1 MATKRI
7 IQLPTLNNWQV
18 TWGNSSQAWYLRKL
32 PNELPWGDWPN
43 PKNVIQTP
51 QTDANGNITG
61 WWWKKTAMNS
71 PEEPEVWTYKWNNG
85 VVQTIDKRVQQG
97 WQPATTYGSKTDRS
111 AALLNTGK
119 NWATNWLP
127 QATPAGLPWVTK
139 YAGIDKNYWNNQA
152 GIDLVNRQG
161 STEMLTAWEA
171 AQRTAGQYEKMPL
184 PWQKIANVV
193 KYQDNSDWTTT
204 QYLDDGTSER
214 VRLVRN
220 VDWTYS
226 TQDVWQPAPTVATTQ
241 SPVIKKTLDKPQ
253 EQTVTP
259 AVLQGADM
267 NTLNSTLD
275 ELKYKVNVEGK
286 QLTKDEY
293 MTFESAKRQLQDMMK
308 PQALTGGLDGLIA
321 NKENEIKQ
329 VTDESK
335 INNEQELADFTRS
348 QEVYKQA
355 EVDAIE
361 QADEESKK
369 TLWFILGWQ
378 WAGQGTFA
386 VEQIGKI
393 TQNSLAKKQALN
405 EAVQAKID
413 LYGSQLRKD
422 SQQTIQAMK
431 DRLDS
436 YYMKAAEF
444 DVDNIKQMNEYN
456 AKEWASKI
464 EQIDKMMALAQSQ
477 AMVMQPLTEQ
487 EKAQA
492 QAFAGNLYDN
502 EWNFQNNVFEMLYKV
517 NPKLANAAVMQGT
530 AIQKERL
537 SNDLAMKWLDADI
550 KRAQL
555 NKLLNPAKEYEYI
568 KDADWNT
575 VAIDKENP
583 NVQIKI
589 SGETNWLWD
598 MRNLAS
604 QFPWQARAKNNNPAG
619 ITWNANFDNP
629 KPWTTA
635 YALQQAGVNFEKGTP
650 RPWNEGGNYVTFP
663 TMEDWLAAQRIMM
676 TQTYGNSTV
685 GNMLAKRVWT
695 GEWPRYA
702 QQVAWMAGVDVNAT
716 VNQLSDEQLQTLQMA
731 KIQKESPW
739 LAKILQQQQ
748 TQTWEPSWKK
758 QLPAGNASEIGAMRT
773 AIDQTKNL
781 WSIIEKYKKEMWP
794 IAWNIWKINRFD
806 TDAQTANAEF
816 NRITQIIGK
825 SLEWGKLAEGDIK
838 RYIEMLPN
846 ITDNPEVAKNKLAS
860 SQQYLNDLY
869 AWQVKSLGEAGYNV
883 KDFYKW
889 IEQPLNQSQ
898 TTTTATGWWR
908 RQG

>member
-1 MATKRI
+1 MAT
-7 IQLPTLNNWQV
+7 
-18 TWGNSSQAWYLRKL
+18 Y
-32 PNELPWGDWPN
+32 N
-43 PKNVIQTP
+43 P
-51 QTDANGNITG
+51 IT
-61 WWWKKTAMNS
+61 WKKMLTIPTSTPAPKQDVLWKLKDLWLWQKNETPTDQAYLEGATENIQNVYSGYSWNGAVAS
-71 PEEPEVWTYKWNNG
+71 PKKMLNIPSADKSVAVMSANKNG
-85 VVQTIDKRVQQG
+85 
-97 WQPATTYGSKTDRS
+97 TTSS
-111 AALLNTGK
+111 
-119 NWATNWLP
+119 LP
-127 QATPAGLPWVTK
+127 QATPANLPWVTK
-139 YAGIDKNYWNNQA
+139 YAGIDKGYWNNQA
-152 GIDLVNRQG
+152 GIDLVNKQNELDTL
-161 STEMLTAWEA
+161 SEA
-171 AQRTAGQYEKMPL
+171 EKVQRLAGAYNP
-184 PWQKIANVV
+184 
-193 KYQDNSDWTTT
+193 T
-204 QYLDDGTSER
+204 
-214 VRLVRN
+214 
-220 VDWTYS
+220 
-226 TQDVWQPAPTVATTQ
+226 PTVATTQ
-241 SPVIKKTLDKPQ
+241 NPVIKKTLDKPQ
-253 EQTVTP
+253 EQTITP

-275 ELKYKVNVEGK
+275 ELNYKVNVEGK
-286 QLTKDEY
+286 ALSKDEY
-293 MTFESAKRQLQDMMK
+293 LAYASAKRQLQDMMK

-369 TLWFILGWQ
+369 TLWFILWWQ
-378 WAGQGTFA
+378 GAGQGTFA

-477 AMVMQPLTEQ
+477 AMAMQPLTEQ
-487 EKAQA
+487 EQAQA

-502 EWNFQNNVFEMLYKV
+502 EWNFDQKVFEMLYKV

-530 AIQKERL
+530 TIQKERL

-555 NKLLNPAKEYEYI
+555 NKLLNPDVDYKVVAN
-568 KDADWNT
+568 DDWT
-575 VAIDKENP
+575 YTRTWSDWSVAIVDPKSWASTSAVETIKKWEWFRDKAYQDSTGTWTIGYWFT
-583 NVQIKI
+583 NVDWKPVQPWMTMDRWTADNLLWQEI
-589 SGETNWLWD
+589 SQRQNFMNYITVPLSDSQKAALSSFEFNLW
-598 MRNLAS
+598 S
-604 QFPWQARAKNNNPAG
+604 GIWAKNAKPILDKINAG
-619 ITWNANFDNP
+619 DLQWAGNLM
-629 KPWTTA
+629 KQYTTS
-635 YALQQAGVNFEKGTP
+635 KG
-650 RPWNEGGNYVTFP
+650 
-663 TMEDWLAAQRIMM
+663 Q
-676 TQTYGNSTV
+676 
-685 GNMLAKRVWT
+685 
-695 GEWPRYA
+695 
-702 QQVAWMAGVDVNAT
+702 
-716 VNQLSDEQLQTLQMA
+716 QLQGLVNRRNEEARLLLT
-731 KIQKESPW
+731 KDIQ
-739 LAKILQQQQ
+739 
-748 TQTWEPSWKK
+748 TDGNPSWKK
-758 QLPAGNASEIGAMRT
+758 QLPAWNASEIWSMRT

-781 WSIIEKYKKEMWP
+781 SSIIEKYKKEMWP

-838 RYIEMLPN
+838 RYLEMLPN

-889 IEQPLNQSQ
+889 IEQPSNQSQ
-898 TTTTATGWWR
+898 TTTTTSGWWR

>member
-43 PKNVIQTP
+43 PKRVIQTP

-61 WWWKKTAMNS
+61 WRGKKTVMNS

-85 VVQTIDKRVQQG
+85 VVQTIDKRAQQG
-97 WQPATTYGSKTDRS
+97 WQPATTYGSKTDKAVAVMS
-111 AALLNTGK
+111 ANK
-119 NWATNWLP
+119 NGTTSSLP
-127 QATPAGLPWVTK
+127 QATPANLPWVTK

-152 GIDLVNRQG
+152 GIDLVNKQ
-161 STEMLTAWEA
+161 SELDTLPEA
-171 AQRTAGQYEKMPL
+171 EKAQRLAGAYNPT
-184 PWQKIANVV
+184 P
-193 KYQDNSDWTTT
+193 
-204 QYLDDGTSER
+204 
-214 VRLVRN
+214 
-220 VDWTYS
+220 
-226 TQDVWQPAPTVATTQ
+226 PPTVATTQ
-241 SPVIKKTLDKPQ
+241 NPVIKKTLDKPQ

-259 AVLQGADM
+259 AVLQGADI

-275 ELKYKVNVEGK
+275 ELNYKVNVEGK
-286 QLTKDEY
+286 ALSKDEY
-293 MTFESAKRQLQDMMK
+293 LVYASAKRQLQDMMK
-308 PQALTGGLDGLIA
+308 PQALTGGLDSLIT

-361 QADEESKK
+361 QADAEQKK
-369 TLWFILGWQ
+369 TLWYILWWQ
-378 WAGQGTFA
+378 WAWQGTFA

-477 AMVMQPLTEQ
+477 AMAMQPLTEQ

-537 SNDLAMKWLDADI
+537 SNDLAMRWLDADI

-555 NKLLNPAKEYEYI
+555 NKLLNPDVDYKVVANDDWTYTRTWSDWSVAIVDPSSWTDIWWLSWADLAKTLASWKIDWKKFFGVYATGDPDGKQFASIYNKAAEQWLDAYMKSRQDRWSKITVDMVNQASIATGVDPITIAAKMAQDSWMGTQGKGARNNNPWNVGQFDSLDAKWITVKGYPTLAEWVLAVAENFRKRQDALLSVAPQKKSSADVNKIYQI
-568 KDADWNT
+568 LTEAGQADW
-575 VAIDKENP
+575 V
-583 NVQIKI
+583 
-589 SGETNWLWD
+589 
-598 MRNLAS
+598 
-604 QFPWQARAKNNNPAG
+604 AKNNAKTLASSWKTIEQIQQEYPNKDDQYRIRDVTDSVSKAYESFNKSNTKLDSIMRILKDP
-619 ITWNANFDNP
+619 NASGKSIEVALKSFVSAIDN
-629 KPWTTA
+629 TA
-635 YALQQAGVNFEKGTP
+635 AMAWEVAQARDAWLSDIDALQARLLKIGSWKVKDSIKKDIENTISQFHQWIQWAYDDYFDIQQWSLK
-650 RPWNEGGNYVTFP
+650 
-663 TMEDWLAAQRIMM
+663 
-676 TQTYGNSTV
+676 TQYWDTRADKLNLYRRQWSNQS
-685 GNMLAKRVWT
+685 
-695 GEWPRYA
+695 
-702 QQVAWMAGVDVNAT
+702 QVAW
-716 VNQLSDEQLQTLQMA
+716 QISSDR
-731 KIQKESPW
+731 K
-739 LAKILQQQQ
+739 
-748 TQTWEPSWKK
+748 
-758 QLPAGNASEIGAMRT
+758 
-773 AIDQTKNL
+773 
-781 WSIIEKYKKEMWP
+781 
-794 IAWNIWKINRFD
+794 
-806 TDAQTANAEF
+806 
-816 NRITQIIGK
+816 
-825 SLEWGKLAEGDIK
+825 
-838 RYIEMLPN
+838 
-846 ITDNPEVAKNKLAS
+846 
-860 SQQYLNDLY
+860 
-869 AWQVKSLGEAGYNV
+869 
-883 KDFYKW
+883 
-889 IEQPLNQSQ
+889 
-898 TTTTATGWWR
+898 
-908 RQG
+908 